1 MPLPKI
7 EHPIH
12 EVYLKSLDRNI
23 RFRPFLVKEEKLLLI
38 AKESDDLNDI
48 VKAIKQII
56 RNCVLDDIDVDALP
70 TFDVEMFF
78 INLRV
83 QSVGESAE
91 MIYTCSNVVDQ
102 ENEKVECGHKIEFML
117 DIRNVKYSE
126 TKEHSDIVRLSD
138 TAGMKLNYP
147 TLNFT
152 ETELDSNFE
161 DGGYSFVSQYLDY
174 IYDSEQ
180 VYKKE
185 EISEEELKEFIDNLT
200 IEQVKEIRNFFT
212 SIPQVMLEQDVIC
225 PKCKHSHHLNVEGL
239 LNFFE

>member
-1 MPLPKI
+1 MPLPKL
-7 EHPIH
+7 EHPTY
-12 EVYLKSLDRNI
+12 EVYLKSLDRTVK
-23 RFRPFLVKEEKLLLI
+23 FRPFLVKEEKLLLM

-48 VKAIKQII
+48 VRAIKQII

-91 MIYTCSNVVDQ
+91 MVYTCNNVIEGD
-102 ENEKVECGHKIEFML
+102 VECGHKIDFML
-117 DIRNVKYSE
+117 DVRNVKYSDSE
-126 TKEHSDIVRLSD
+126 NHTTMIRLSD

-147 TLNFT
+147 TLNFS
-152 ETELDSNFE
+152 EAELDDNFE

-180 VYKKE
+180 IYKKE
-185 EISEEELKEFIDNLT
+185 DISEEELKEFIDNLT
-200 IEQVKEIRNFFT
+200 IEQVKQVRNFFT
-212 SIPQVMLEQDVIC
+212 SLPQVLLEQSVTC
-225 PKCKHSHHLNVEGL
+225 QKCSYVHNLTVEGL

>member
-12 EVYLKSLDRNI
+12 EVYLKSLDRNV

-56 RNCVLDDIDVDALP
+56 RNCVLDDIDVNALP

-83 QSVGESAE
+83 QSIGESAE
-91 MIYTCSNVVDQ
+91 MIYTCNHVVEGD
-102 ENEKVECGHKIEFML
+102 VECGNKIDFML

-126 TKEHSDIVRLSD
+126 SENHTTMIRLSD

-152 ETELDSNFE
+152 ESELDDNFE

-180 VYKKE
+180 IYKKE
-185 EISEEELKEFIDNLT
+185 DISDEELKEFIDNLT
-200 IEQVKEIRNFFT
+200 IEQVKQVRNFFT
-212 SIPQVMLEQDVIC
+212 SLPQVLLEQSVTC
-225 PKCKHSHHLNVEGL
+225 QKCNHVHNLTVEGL

>member
-1 MPLPKI
+1 MPLPKL
-7 EHPIH
+7 EHPTH
-12 EVYLKSLDRNI
+12 EVYLKSLDRTVK
-23 RFRPFLVKEEKLLLI
+23 FRPFLVKEEKLLLM

-48 VKAIKQII
+48 VRAIKQII

-91 MIYTCSNVVDQ
+91 MVYTCNNVVEGDA
-102 ENEKVECGHKIEFML
+102 ECGHKIDFML

-126 TKEHSDIVRLSD
+126 TKGHSSIVRLSD
-138 TAGMKLNYP
+138 TAGIKLNYP
-147 TLNFT
+147 TLSFT
-152 ETELDSNFE
+152 ESELDENFE
-161 DGGYSFVSQYLDY
+161 DGGYSFVSKYLDY
-174 IYDSEQ
+174 VYDSEQ
-180 VYKKE
+180 IYKKE

-200 IEQVKEIRNFFT
+200 IEQVKQVRNFFT
-212 SIPQVMLEQDVIC
+212 TLPQVFLEQDVTC
-225 PKCKHSHHLNVEGL
+225 PKCSHVHHLSVEGL

>member
-12 EVYLKSLDRNI
+12 EVYLKSLDRVI
-23 RFRPFLVKEEKLLLI
+23 RYRPFLVKEEKLLLM

-56 RNCVLDDIDVDALP
+56 RNCVLDDIDVDTLP

-83 QSVGESAE
+83 QSIGESAE
-91 MIYTCSNVVDQ
+91 MVYTCNNVVEGD
-102 ENEKVECGHKIEFML
+102 VECGHKIDFLL
-117 DIRNVKYSE
+117 DIRNVEYSE
-126 TKEHSDIVRLSD
+126 TEGHSNVIRLSD
-138 TAGMKLNYP
+138 TAGIKLNYP
-147 TLNFT
+147 TLNFS
-152 ETELDSNFE
+152 EAELNDNFE

-174 IYDSEQ
+174 VYDSEQ
-180 VYKKE
+180 IYKKD
-185 EISEEELKEFIDNLT
+185 EISDEELKEFIDNLT
-200 IEQVKEIRNFFT
+200 IEQVKQIRNFFT
-212 SIPQVMLEQDVIC
+212 TLPQVFLKQDVTC
-225 PKCKHSHHLNVEGL
+225 PKCNYVHHLNVEGL